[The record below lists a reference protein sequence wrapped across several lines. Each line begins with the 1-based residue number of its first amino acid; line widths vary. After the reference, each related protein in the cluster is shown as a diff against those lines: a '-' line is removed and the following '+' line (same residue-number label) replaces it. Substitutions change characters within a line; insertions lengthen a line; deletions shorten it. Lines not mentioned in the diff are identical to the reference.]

1 MFNAIKDDERENV
14 IAKRH
19 CMEKAAVEKKKPKLI
34 YKYNRNEQ
42 QRSKKRMRRS
52 NGERESIFFY
62 YSYVSTNDENGIAEQ

>member
-19 CMEKAAVEKKKPKLI
+19 CVEKAAVEKKTTKVDI
-34 YKYNRNEQ
+34 NITETSNNEIKKKRAPQ
-42 QRSKKRMRRS
+42 QRRK
-52 NGERESIFFY
+52 EIFFY